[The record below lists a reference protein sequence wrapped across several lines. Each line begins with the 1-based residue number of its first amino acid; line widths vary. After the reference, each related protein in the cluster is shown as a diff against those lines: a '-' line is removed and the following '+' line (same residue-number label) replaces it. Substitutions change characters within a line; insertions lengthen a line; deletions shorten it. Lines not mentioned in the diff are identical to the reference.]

1 MHEPQESVILLE
13 TDTFGPSHLS
23 LIRTVSM
30 RFCFDRL
37 SRFCFLHPSKASLT
51 NTMFWCGLLIA
62 LFGAIDATF
71 AQDGPK
77 AIDEVF
83 EKQVRPL
90 LISKCYECHSQSTEQ
105 NGGLSMDSL
114 EGMLKGGDSGP
125 ALIVESPENSLIL
138 RAIRYRDPKLLMP
151 PENRMSASE
160 VRILEDWIALGA
172 KASVDFQ
179 KKT

>member
-1 MHEPQESVILLE
+1 
-13 TDTFGPSHLS
+13 
-23 LIRTVSM
+23 
-30 RFCFDRL
+30 
-37 SRFCFLHPSKASLT
+37 
-51 NTMFWCGLLIA
+51 MFWCGLLLA
-62 LFGAIDATF
+62 LFGAFDATF

-105 NGGLSMDSL
+105 NGGLSLDSL

-160 VRILEDWIALGA
+160 VRILEGVPLL
-172 KASVDFQ
+172 
-179 KKT
+179 